1 MTRSRQ
7 TEPIAG
13 RAWLDVLPAIL
24 LGFAGL
30 VATVAMTLARP
41 SPEGAFA
48 IVFPP
53 WTGRDANIAAVA
65 TADTVIVRES
75 MAGSV
80 LVVRSDNPAFRE
92 HLRATHAIAVINP
105 GSAGGCA
112 EP

>member
-7 TEPIAG
+7 TEPTGG

-30 VATVAMTLARP
+30 LVTIAMTLARP
-41 SPEGAFA
+41 SPEGTFA
-48 IVFPP
+48 VVFPP
-53 WTGRDANIAAVA
+53 WADRDANLAAVA
-65 TADTVIVRES
+65 TADTVIVREV

-80 LVVRSDNPAFRE
+80 LVRSDNPAFRE

>member
-7 TEPIAG
+7 TKPSAE

-41 SPEGAFA
+41 SVEGTVTV
-48 IVFPP
+48 VFPP
-53 WTGRDANIAAVA
+53 WADRLANFAAVA
-65 TADTVIVRES
+65 VGDAVIMREA

-80 LVVRSDNPAFRE
+80 LVVRSGNPAFRE
-92 HLRATHAIAVINP
+92 HLRASHTVVIIGS
-105 GSAGGCA
+105 GSAGGCTA
-112 EP
+112 P